1 MKIEYQR
8 QIDGLRAIAVL
19 AVIVY
24 HLKINFFNHIFLP
37 GGFLGVDIF
46 FVISGYLISLIILKE
61 IEIKEGKFCF
71 IDFYKRR
78 ARRIL
83 PALFAVMLV
92 TAPLVF
98 YFVTPNFLI
107 EYSKSII
114 FSLFF
119 LSNYYFWKL
128 GAGYDQVQFIDFQP
142 FLHTW
147 SLSIEEQFYLFYPL
161 ILVFFL
167 FLRKKILILLIGTFI
182 ITLLISDYLSKT
194 HASINFYSLSS
205 RIWEILL
212 GAILAN
218 LEFYYG
224 VNKKKILS
232 FIFPFIGFLLITFS
246 FIFYNDRMFLPSLAS
261 LPVLIGTVLIIY
273 FRDKNEL
280 ITKILSTKLL
290 VGIGL
295 ISYSLYL
302 WHYPIIVIF
311 KNFNVF
317 YLLILIILLSIFT
330 YFFIEKPFRKIN
342 YNYFYNFK
350 ILLVFFVIIISINL
364 AFILNNGFYRYDKY
378 PKIIS
383 ELIDKK
389 INNNN
394 LTQSI
399 TKYDNNKKDIYIVGD
414 SHMSVLSDALISE
427 SKISEYNF
435 VKLIDSGCY
444 YIYDFDKIQ
453 KFSNKIQD
461 YCDRKTQ
468 ENRRKTILSSK
479 DSIVIIGGRLDV
491 YVSGRRYNNGEGHE
505 EQFEWWIFKSPENFS
520 IQKGIRDSIEELLF
534 NGNKVIL
541 IYPVPGVGFD
551 INKKIFDRF
560 IYNKSSFEA
569 DLLKNPITTSYK
581 NYIEYA
587 KASYE
592 ILNSINHPNLYRVYP
607 HQLFCN
613 IKIKGRCMVHDSEHT
628 FYLDNNHLSYFGNKI
643 LTKAVIKKIKEIE
656 DKFN

>member
-1 MKIEYQR
+1 M
-8 QIDGLRAIAVL
+8 
-19 AVIVY
+19 
-24 HLKINFFNHIFLP
+24 P
-37 GGFLGVDIF
+37 
-46 FVISGYLISLIILKE
+46 
-61 IEIKEGKFCF
+61 
-71 IDFYKRR
+71 
-78 ARRIL
+78 
-83 PALFAVMLV
+83 
-92 TAPLVF
+92 T
-98 YFVTPNFLI
+98 
-107 EYSKSII
+107 
-114 FSLFF
+114 
-119 LSNYYFWKL
+119 
-128 GAGYDQVQFIDFQP
+128 
-142 FLHTW
+142 
-147 SLSIEEQFYLFYPL
+147 
-161 ILVFFL
+161 
-167 FLRKKILILLIGTFI
+167 
-182 ITLLISDYLSKT
+182 
-194 HASINFYSLSS
+194 

-218 LEFYYG
+218 FEFYYG
-224 VNKKKILS
+224 VNKKKLLS
-232 FIFPFIGFLLITFS
+232 FIFPLIGFLLIIFS
-246 FIFYNDRMFLPSLAS
+246 FIFYNDRMFLPSFAS

-273 FRDKNEL
+273 FRNKNEI

-290 VGIGL
+290 VGLGL

-311 KNFNVF
+311 KNFNIF
-317 YLLILIILLSIFT
+317 YLLMIVFFLSILT
-330 YFFIEKPFRKIN
+330 YFFIEKPFRKSR
-342 YNYFYNFK
+342 YNFFYNFK
-350 ILLVFFVIIISINL
+350 ILLIFFIIIFSINL
-364 AFILNNGFYRYDKY
+364 VFILNSGFYKSDKY

-389 INNNN
+389 IKNSN
-394 LTQSI
+394 LTQNVQ
-399 TKYDNNKKDIYIVGD
+399 KYDDNKKDIYIVGD

-427 SKISEYNF
+427 TKISKYNL
-435 VKLIDSGCY
+435 VKLIGSGCY

-461 YCDRKTQ
+461 YCNRKTQ

-560 IYNKSSFEA
+560 IYDKSSFEA

-592 ILNSINHPNLYRVYP
+592 ILNSINHSNLYKVYP

-613 IKIKGRCMVHDSEHT
+613 IKIQGRCMVHDSEHT